1 VFGALPVRLD
11 HSVIHVSDWE
21 RSNSFYARVLGAE
34 LIESHGGPARQYR
47 LGDGTQLNVHGPG
60 SSPQPVAAA
69 PPGPGGADLC
79 FAWEAPI
86 EEAIAHLEECGVE
99 VEEGPVTR
107 VGARGPGT
115 SLYFRD
121 PDGSLLELISYR

>member
-1 VFGALPVRLD
+1 VLGALPVRLD

-21 RSNSFYARVLGAE
+21 RSNSFYARV
-34 LIESHGGPARQYR
+34 
-47 LGDGTQLNVHGPG
+47 
-60 SSPQPVAAA
+60 
-69 PPGPGGADLC
+69 
-79 FAWEAPI
+79 
-86 EEAIAHLEECGVE
+86 HLEECGVE